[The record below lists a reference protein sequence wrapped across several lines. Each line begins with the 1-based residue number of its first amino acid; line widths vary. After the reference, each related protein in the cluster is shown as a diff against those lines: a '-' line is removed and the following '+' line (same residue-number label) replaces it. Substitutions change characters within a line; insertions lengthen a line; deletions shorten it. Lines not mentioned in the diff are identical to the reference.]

1 LEVKKWKWIKL
12 RQCLILILKTGSI
25 AMNKLQQLLIG
36 SAQRVE
42 WDADDSKEYSVLSI
56 RSTRI
61 FCFGMVLIGFLLGV
75 LVEACGVKMT
85 WQVGLCEGA
94 VIAIIVAIIIKTT
107 DHILWC
113 IDRTEYDEKGNKL

>member
-1 LEVKKWKWIKL
+1 
-12 RQCLILILKTGSI
+12 
-25 AMNKLQQLLIG
+25 
-36 SAQRVE
+36 
-42 WDADDSKEYSVLSI
+42 
-56 RSTRI
+56 
-61 FCFGMVLIGFLLGV
+61 
-75 LVEACGVKMT
+75 MT